1 MNRWKRGIVAP
12 LFALGVSTLLLT
24 VSTEARA
31 QATAVDPAAV
41 QTLKRMTEFLDGLP
55 QFSVR
60 AQNIIEDLHV
70 SGHRVDRD
78 VSGSVT
84 VRRPDKMRFERTGG
98 LNQRFY
104 YDGKAITLFNPAEN
118 VYATKAAPETIER
131 MIDLARESV
140 GIVLPGADLA
150 YRNSFPLLVKDLT
163 LAVVVG
169 KAVVGG
175 VTCDQ
180 LLFSRP
186 GVDFQV
192 WVSEGKEPWPRK
204 YVVTEAAAPVQLSI
218 TTFFSDWN
226 TAPAADDAQFSFVA
240 PAGATAIS
248 FMPLEATGGS
258 GR

>member
-1 MNRWKRGIVAP
+1 MNRWKRGIATAC
-12 LFALGVSTLLLT
+12 FALGVLTLLVT
-24 VSTEARA
+24 VSTEALA

-60 AQNIIEDLHV
+60 SQNIIEDLHA

-78 VSGSVT
+78 VSGSVIIK
-84 VRRPDKMRFERTGG
+84 RPDKMRFERTGG
-98 LNQRFY
+98 LNQRFF
-104 YDGKAITLFNPAEN
+104 YDGKTITLYNPPEN
-118 VYATKAAPETIER
+118 VYATKAAPDTIER

-140 GIVLPGADLA
+140 GIVLPAADLA

-163 LAVVVG
+163 VAAVVG
-169 KAVVGG
+169 KAIVGG

-204 YVVTEAAAPVQLSI
+204 YVVTESAAPVQLSI

-226 TAPAADDAQFSFVA
+226 TAPAADDAQFSFV
-240 PAGATAIS
+240 PPEGAQAIS
-248 FMPLEATGGS
+248 FMPIEATGGS